1 MRGKI
6 RNILV
11 LLLTVIMLGCASVF
25 AACSQKPEEP
35 DDDKEQQ
42 QPVDTVS
49 PVITISG
56 EKTYNIAVGE
66 ELTLPSATVTDDTD
80 GDISADL
87 YRVLSSGSKF
97 ASITNGVF
105 KSDVGG
111 VYEVIYYAEDKA
123 GNEAY
128 ETVTVMVTAA
138 TSEAQKEGTSN
149 DLSALN
155 TSGNVF
161 YENFENGPENV
172 LFKNS
177 YKSYFTLTGTT
188 DAINGNSLIID
199 YSKLSNQ
206 TNKISLTNLMPYVKT
221 GRWTVEFDVK
231 LVSGVGFSDF
241 MFSYS
246 LNGETDVQ
254 SYDKRYDI
262 SDMTVGEVRHIS
274 YTKTFEVIDAEA
286 GEYYFYIYKVGT
298 EYIESVL
305 AFDNFTFKWEET
317 PYVTYI
323 PTLEELGT
331 GFTYDWSD
339 DKFAYFGEPVL
350 VNDIENASVK
360 NVLTASDNFGDRVMH
375 LTGSSLLNG
384 LLSANNS
391 RFFEPNKVYNIT
403 INYYTVAKNTN
414 SYLTVFNGSA
424 NNRTLRG
431 DLFNKVG
438 QVASVSVRYITGSGE
453 NGFYFY
459 TSDEGWD
466 IYVGNITV
474 SLTERKDIDMDGKR
488 YEPTEQDIIDG
499 YTFDMSDGNLPYL
512 ESDFTDFEYYS
523 LDKTPVTIPQN
534 IQTQY
539 FKSGYALKMSGY
551 AATVLDAFTGNIA
564 TGNVYGLKMT
574 VYAEGN
580 IDGNIHLLLLD
591 ALKNQTD
598 ETTGAYRLGIVKL
611 DEGVYEISGYIT
623 CDNATKYIAFFSK
636 ENFDFYVADMTVYA
650 LNGVNYETLT
660 KEAIV
665 SGYSSNFNDKLLKV
679 SSSDCVNEW
688 TVGING
694 TGTDRYLHV
703 TSNPAGNFN
712 LDFTKG
718 LIEAGKSYTLTIT
731 AKRISKS
738 NILALFMGENGEQV
752 LNASADFIEE
762 DAGDGFVKL
771 TLTFDGKAEYS
782 YINVFNHHESQTTD
796 EMFIKQITFSSTED
810 TRKAA
815 NVTSATVD
823 GDGYVSDF
831 EKEKF
836 TFTGGATI
844 YGTVYEGANTY
855 YVKQVGGATP
865 SFDFASLNGSYSAGG
880 VYMLNFKA
888 KVVTGGTLVVLYM
901 NEGGT
906 QIGNDYARTAQYTK
920 EEGISSYTY
929 YLRIPSGCVNLRVFL
944 LEGSLNEMYITE
956 ISFKKVG
963 TTNNFTL
970 TTDYLY
976 CNTDGDVTKSIE
988 TGITGVD
995 ATAQKYIHLTVPK
1008 YMGFVFSNF
1017 DGLMNKNE
1025 TYEFSFTAYEKVGA
1039 SLVLL
1044 QLGADGNQ
1052 IAGSPYTTF
1061 SKEDKGNGYYEF
1073 KTTFTALNG
1082 VKNLKIFVLDGDT
1095 QEFYISS
1102 VTLSLTA

>member
-1 MRGKI
+1 MREKI

-35 DDDKEQQ
+35 DDGDEEQE

-56 EKTYNIAVGE
+56 EKTYSVTAGE
-66 ELTLPSATVTDDTD
+66 ELTLPSATVTDDVD

-97 ASITNGVF
+97 ASVTNGVF
-105 KSDVGG
+105 KSNVGG
-111 VYEVIYYAEDKA
+111 TYEIIYYAEDKA

-128 ETVTVMVTAA
+128 ETVTVTVTAA
-138 TSEAQKEGTSN
+138 TNEAQKEGTSN
-149 DLSALN
+149 DLDTLN

-161 YENFENGPENV
+161 YENFENGPDNV
-172 LFKNS
+172 LFQNS
-177 YKSYFTLTGTT
+177 YKSYYTLTGTT
-188 DAINGNSLIID
+188 DAISGNSLIID
-199 YSKLSNQ
+199 YGKLSNQ
-206 TNKISLTNLMPYVKT
+206 TNKISITNLMPYVKT

-231 LVSGVGFSDF
+231 LVSGKGFNDF

-246 LNGETDVQ
+246 LNGETDVA

-262 SDMTVGEVRHIS
+262 SDMTVGETRRIS
-274 YTKTFEVIDAEA
+274 YTKTFEVIDDEA
-286 GEYYFYIYKVGT
+286 GQYYFYIYKVGT
-298 EYIESVL
+298 GYIESVL
-305 AFDNFTFKWEET
+305 AFDNFTFKWEQT
-317 PYVTYI
+317 PYVTYV

-339 DKFAYFGEPVL
+339 DKFAYFGEPVQ
-350 VNDIENASVK
+350 VNDIQNASVK
-360 NVLTASDNFGDRVMH
+360 NALTASDNFGDRVMH

-391 RFFEPNKVYNIT
+391 RFFEPNKRYDIT
-403 INYYTVAKNTN
+403 INYYTVAKNGN
-414 SYLTVFNGSA
+414 SYLTVFNGA
-424 NNRTLRG
+424 ADNRTLRG
-431 DLFNKVG
+431 DLFGKVG
-438 QVASVSVRYITGSGE
+438 QVASVTVTYKTGSGE
-453 NGFYFY
+453 RGFYFY

-474 SLTERKDIDMDGKR
+474 SLTDPQDIDMDGKQ

-499 YTFDMSDGNLPYL
+499 YTFDMRDGNLPYL

-523 LDKTPVTIPQN
+523 LDKTPVTIPQA
-534 IQTQY
+534 IQMQY
-539 FKSGYALKMSGY
+539 FESGYALKMSGY
-551 AATVLDAFTGNIA
+551 AATVLDAFTGNIS

-591 ALKNQTD
+591 SSKNQTD

-611 DEGVYEISGYIT
+611 DENVYEISGYIT
-623 CDNATKYIAFFSK
+623 CDNRTKYIAFFST

-660 KEAIV
+660 KDAIA

-679 SSSDCVNEW
+679 SSSNCVNEW

-703 TSNPAGNFN
+703 TSDYAGNFN

-718 LIEAGKSYTLTIT
+718 LIENDKSYTLTIT
-731 AKRISKS
+731 AKRISKG
-738 NILALFMGENGEQV
+738 NILALFMGENGKQV
-752 LNASADFIEE
+752 PNASANFIEE
-762 DAGDGFVKL
+762 DLTDGLVKL
-771 TLTFDGKAEYS
+771 TLTFDGKAGYS
-782 YINVFNHHESQTTD
+782 YINVFNISSTVD
-796 EMFIKQITFSSTED
+796 EMFIKNITLSLTED

-831 EKEKF
+831 AKEKF

-844 YGTVYEGANTY
+844 KSEVYEGVNTY
-855 YVKQVGGATP
+855 YVKQVYGVTP
-865 SFDFASLNGSYSAGG
+865 DFDFTSLNGSYSAGG

-901 NEGGT
+901 NANGG
-906 QIGNDYARTAQYTK
+906 QIGNDYATTAAYTQ
-920 EEGISSYTY
+920 ENGVSSYTY
-929 YLRIPSGCVNLRVFL
+929 YLQIPSGCVNLRVFL
-944 LEGSLNEMYITE
+944 LDGSVNEMYITE
-956 ISFKKVG
+956 ISFKKMG
-963 TTNNFTL
+963 TTSNFTL
-970 TTDYLY
+970 TADYLC
-976 CNTDGDVTKSIE
+976 CNTDGEVAASVV
-988 TGITGVD
+988 TGITDVD

-1008 YMGFVFSNF
+1008 GMGFSFANF
-1017 DGLMNKNE
+1017 NGMITKNA

-1039 SLVLL
+1039 TLVLL
-1044 QLGADGNQ
+1044 QLGADGQQ
-1052 IAGSPYTTF
+1052 ISDSPYTNF
-1061 SKEDKGNGYYEF
+1061 SKTDKGNGYYEF
-1073 KTTFTALNG
+1073 KTTFTALEG
-1082 VKNLKIFVLDGDT
+1082 CKNLKLFVLDGDNG
-1095 QEFYISS
+1095 QEFYINS